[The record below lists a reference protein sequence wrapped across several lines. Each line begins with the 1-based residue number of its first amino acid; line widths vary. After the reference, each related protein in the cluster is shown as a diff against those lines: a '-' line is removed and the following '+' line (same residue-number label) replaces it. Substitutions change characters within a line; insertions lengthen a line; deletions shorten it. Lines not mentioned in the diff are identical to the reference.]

1 MPVALSLPFALK
13 NLSPTLRRRIWL
25 ASLIQWAGPTW
36 PSIIRP
42 SKKKVHSNF
51 KRSQIIIDIKCCFSY
66 RFGENGKGRH
76 HKASE
81 WWRRGWFSL
90 PHHVRQRLDGDG
102 FNQRYCTM
110 WAIVNPSSC
119 DWFLIFSILFIIVL
133 GEIGLVEMSLKHGII
148 RKYNQLIHPGVIPT
162 GYRADIKINGEK
174 YHGVFL
180 NNPELV
186 DDYKDSN

>member
-1 MPVALSLPFALK
+1 MILSAVFPTDLERMVREDIIKQVNGEDAADFRFHIMCVNVWMEMDSTKDIVPCEQ
-13 NLSPTLRRRIWL
+13 LSTL
-25 ASLIQWAGPTW
+25 
-36 PSIIRP
+36 
-42 SKKKVHSNF
+42 
-51 KRSQIIIDIKCCFSY
+51 
-66 RFGENGKGRH
+66 
-76 HKASE
+76 
-81 WWRRGWFSL
+81 
-90 PHHVRQRLDGDG
+90 
-102 FNQRYCTM
+102 
-110 WAIVNPSSC
+110 SSC